1 MENVLDKENYT
12 FSVLMPI
19 YIHEKDDELRA
30 AIDSVINQT
39 LMPNEILIIADKD
52 IPQNTN
58 RILEEYKSKF
68 PEIFNPVILDEPAN
82 LGKAL
87 QIGVKLAKNPII
99 ARMDADDISR
109 RDRFEKQIQYLKE
122 HPEIDVVGSWITE
135 FEDEPTNIYAKREL
149 PLNHADIYNFCKF
162 RNPINHMTVM
172 YKKEAVLKAGNYT
185 ARKRM
190 EDYELWAKMIY
201 KEYKFA
207 NIPEYLVNARAGQN
221 LIKRRSGLD
230 EFFQYEFTLF
240 KEFFD
245 WGFINF
251 NEFFKAVSTKFLLR
265 AIPGWLRAF
274 IYNNFLHK
282 SVNKREVNI

>member
-1 MENVLDKENYT
+1 MEKLLEKEDYK

-39 LMPNEILIIADKD
+39 LMPDEILIIADKE
-52 IPQNTN
+52 IPQNT
-58 RILEEYKSKF
+58 RDILEEYKSKY

-87 QIGVKLAKNPII
+87 QIGVNIAKYPII
-99 ARMDADDISR
+99 ARMDADDIAR
-109 RDRFEKQIQYLKE
+109 NDRFEKQIAYLQQ
-122 HPEIDVVGSWITE
+122 HPELDLVGSWITE
-135 FEDEPTNIYAKREL
+135 FEGKPENIYAKREL
-149 PLNHADIYNFCKF
+149 PTEPNEIYNFCKF
-162 RNPINHMTVM
+162 RSPLNHMTVM
-172 YKKEAVLKAGNYT
+172 YKKESVLKAGNYT

-190 EDYELWAKMIY
+190 EDYELWAVMLY
-201 KEYKFA
+201 QGCKFA
-207 NIPEYLVNARAGQN
+207 NIPEYLVNARAGRD

-240 KEFFD
+240 KEFYD

-251 NEFFKAVSTKFLLR
+251 REFFKAVSTKFLLR

-274 IYNNFLHK
+274 VYNNFLHK
-282 SVNKREVNI
+282 KVEETI

>member
-1 MENVLDKENYT
+1 MEKLLEKEDYK

-39 LMPNEILIIADKD
+39 LMPDEILIIADKE
-52 IPQNTN
+52 IPQNTRN
-58 RILEEYKSKF
+58 ILEEYKSKY

-87 QIGVKLAKNPII
+87 QIGVNKAKYSII
-99 ARMDADDISR
+99 ARMDADDIAR
-109 RDRFEKQIQYLKE
+109 NDRFEKQIAYLQQ
-122 HPEIDVVGSWITE
+122 HPELDLVGSWITE
-135 FEDEPTNIYAKREL
+135 FEREPENIYAKREL
-149 PLNHADIYNFCKF
+149 PTEPNEIYNFCKF
-162 RNPINHMTVM
+162 RSPLNHMTVM
-172 YKKEAVLKAGNYT
+172 YKKESVLKAGNYT

-190 EDYELWAKMIY
+190 EDYELWAVMLY
-201 KEYKFA
+201 QGCKFA
-207 NIPEYLVNARAGQN
+207 NIPEYLVNARAGRD

-240 KEFFD
+240 KEFYD

-251 NEFFKAVSTKFLLR
+251 QEFFKAVSTKFLLR

-274 IYNNFLHK
+274 VYNNFLHK
-282 SVNKREVNI
+282 KVEETI